1 MMTFFSGEH
10 GQAPGGMLQLIT
22 VVVLVILLLE
32 KQRVA
37 PDVEGRAK
45 QLNRALNIAILPLL
59 LTFVFNV
66 IVVVGASM
74 VQGK

>member
-37 PDVEGRAK
+37 PAVEGRAK